1 VVEDKAQ
8 RVYNFHRNTVHGLA
22 EFTAACGL
30 DHPNDFEPDRIFERI
45 SPHQVRRLDQ
55 LYDFVEPCELLA
67 GGATPV
73 LQEAWDM
80 STSKSFNGN

>member
-1 VVEDKAQ
+1 MGAD
-8 RVYNFHRNTVHGLA
+8 RVFKS
-22 EFTAACGL
+22 
-30 DHPNDFEPDRIFERI
+30 DRIFERI

-55 LYDFVEPCELLA
+55 LYDFVEPGELLA
-67 GGATPV
+67 SGATPV